1 MNIKRFH
8 AATSREALAKARM
21 AFGDGTL
28 ILSNRPTPNGVEVV
42 ATTEE
47 SLGALDSA
55 AETVTE
61 RRPEAAPTPAAGRKS
76 LQERAALS
84 GPRSPIKEDTEQLA
98 MSTLSFQDYVR
109 ERMLRRRSEALQQV
123 SGVSTAEIERAPEA
137 PPANPA
143 TFK

>member
-98 MSTLSFQDYVR
+98 TDL
-109 ERMLRRRSEALQQV
+109 EEAV
-123 SGVSTAEIERAPEA
+123 SLAE
-137 PPANPA
+137 
-143 TFK
+143 T